1 MNILICCECSLLPL
15 ILQKQQSNLSLHKRV
30 SQLKCNPCN
39 TKTPCAPR
47 SKHPICFM
55 LIHPIMG
62 IQTSWVYIYIHFL
75 SYPCSYI
82 YILCVYIY
90 IHHCIHGLINISQL
104 DRGTCFPRF
113 FLWPD
118 ECCLA
123 QLVFCSGGSTGS
135 RRFCWASNDLSNL
148 SRAPFTWQFG
158 GYPLSMFGQS
168 HFQAYVW
175 PSFANSVRL
184 GQSTWC
190 NTSQVSSTAFSFWAI
205 RELIDSASLNS
216 RIKQVWWILVWRRE
230 SWYHVLST
238 SLLQAQTVVVKLFK
252 RTDNLGEQATKRPSN
267 HWMTPHYS
275 TFCSKDLYVYTRI
288 QRYVFKEM
296 RWWY

>member
-1 MNILICCECSLLPL
+1 MCATVKTSYMLYAHPSR
-15 ILQKQQSNLSLHKRV
+15 HG
-30 SQLKCNPCN
+30 NPN
-39 TKTPCAPR
+39 
-47 SKHPICFM
+47 
-55 LIHPIMG
+55 IMG
-62 IQTSWVYIYIHFL
+62 VCIYIHTFL

-82 YILCVYIY
+82 YILCVYTIVFMGWSTY
-90 IHHCIHGLINISQL
+90 PNLTVAHVFLVFFCDRMSAAGSASQL
-104 DRGTCFPRF
+104 V
-113 FLWPD
+113 L
-118 ECCLA
+118 
-123 QLVFCSGGSTGS
+123 CSGGSTGS

-190 NTSQVSSTAFSFWAI
+190 NTSQVFSTAFSFWAI
-205 RELIDSASLNS
+205 RELIDSASLKS

-275 TFCSKDLYVYTRI
+275 TFCSKDLYVKTRI